1 MSRETIL
8 LVEDNPDEAELARL
22 GFNRRNIDY
31 NLEVVSDGEEALEY
45 LFSNG
50 RHSRRPVEYDPA
62 LIILDIDLPRLNG
75 FEVLKEIRSDGN
87 YATIPVVMLSTSDE
101 RSDILKSY
109 QLGVNSYL
117 RKPVDFD
124 SFADL
129 LQQVSQYWL
138 NINTRPG

>member
-8 LVEDNPDEAELARL
+8 LVEDNPDEAELALR
-22 GFNRRNIDY
+22 GFNRLNIDY
-31 NLEVVSDGEEALEY
+31 NLEVVADGEEALEY

-50 RHSRRPVEYDPA
+50 RHSRRPVEHNPA

-75 FEVLKEIRSDGN
+75 FEVLKKIRLDRN
-87 YATIPVVMLSTSDE
+87 YVATPVVMLSTSDE

-129 LQQVSQYWL
+129 LQQMSQYWL
-138 NINTRPG
+138 NTNTRPG